1 MQRKKKGSS
10 EEEGEVNGLK
20 EKPCV
25 GGERYRTFWGAYEK
39 VCGMEEKILGRE
51 APADVV
57 LLLLCP
63 FLVLQRRVIVL

>member
-25 GGERYRTFWGAYEK
+25 GGERYEK

-63 FLVLQRRVIVL
+63 FLVLQ